1 MRTALAALLV
11 ALVASVVPAG
21 AQLIDRILAV
31 VAGEP
36 ITLSDVMAAIQLG
49 LFLSRGYW
57 RSAAGGPTTR
67 SSIANCS

>member
-1 MRTALAALLV
+1 MRTALATLLV

-31 VAGEP
+31 G
-36 ITLSDVMAAIQLG
+36 
-49 LFLSRGYW
+49 SRQY
-57 RSAAGGPTTR
+57 STR